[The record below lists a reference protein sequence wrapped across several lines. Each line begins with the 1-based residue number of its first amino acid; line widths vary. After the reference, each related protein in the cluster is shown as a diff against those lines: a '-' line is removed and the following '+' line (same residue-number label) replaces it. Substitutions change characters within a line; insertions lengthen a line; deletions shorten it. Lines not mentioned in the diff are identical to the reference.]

1 MNLCVCAWTH
11 YRCVDTHATHT
22 ALAAVSPLSG
32 HKEPVWGPGGHRCR
46 HEDSLPCDCVGPV
59 PKLSPWDQ
67 QTPTLCVPKL
77 LTPS

>member
-32 HKEPVWGPGGHRCR
+32 HKEPVWGPGGH
-46 HEDSLPCDCVGPV
+46 SLV
-59 PKLSPWDQ
+59 
-67 QTPTLCVPKL
+67 QT
-77 LTPS
+77 